1 MSVLLP
7 ASFKEFRSLMCLWQ
21 ALKLWKKQLEVRSLN
36 VIWRRDLWGQEVNI
50 FRQCLK
56 VCHEKL
62 CKISGTKRPEQPTKI
77 NEIDYRGKTTPALMT
92 ADVLLPPPAPL
103 HPRPPPQPSLIPF
116 LSWYSIASRCC
127 YGVDVRLPG
136 HREHIRRDSLKPVT
150 YRSGRVT
157 LVHLNAR
164 SSESWRGTTNFIFF
178 VW

>member
-1 MSVLLP
+1 
-7 ASFKEFRSLMCLWQ
+7 
-21 ALKLWKKQLEVRSLN
+21 
-36 VIWRRDLWGQEVNI
+36 
-50 FRQCLK
+50 
-56 VCHEKL
+56 
-62 CKISGTKRPEQPTKI
+62 
-77 NEIDYRGKTTPALMT
+77 MT
-92 ADVLLPPPAPL
+92 ADVLLPPPPAPL
-103 HPRPPPQPSLIPF
+103 HPPKPSLIPF

-178 VW
+178 CLIDKYSGNFLTPIFFSKKRWGTFWKILSKISPQKIIKKILTKFFIYIFKIYLDILSTN